1 MKSVIIPPHN
11 PLTHTIT
18 GQVETVWVDGQP
30 WPAFVLRALTYDERL
45 TACHVARRDAY
56 PPIGDQLDAAFKA
69 RMGDASPQA
78 EIDARITAVKVAYP
92 KPDVPDMA

>member
-30 WPAFVLRALTYDERL
+30 WPAFVLRELSYEERL
-45 TACHVARRDAY
+45 AACHAARRDAY
-56 PPIGDQLDAAFKA
+56 PSIGDQLDAAFKA
-69 RMGDASPQA
+69 RLGDTADQEVIDA
-78 EIDARITAVKVAYP
+78 EILAVKARYP
-92 KPDVPDMA
+92 KPQ